1 MVFKIRHASAHPPDF
16 KDIEVNTIGELLDII
31 EREGREIIIG
41 NNGGTYNIT
50 IYDSYI
56 E

>member
-1 MVFKIRHASAHPPDF
+1 MIFKIRHASTHPPDF
-16 KDIEVNTIGELLDII
+16 EDIEVNTIGELLDII
-31 EREGREIIIG
+31 EREGKEIIIG
-41 NNGGTYNIT
+41 NTGGTYNIM